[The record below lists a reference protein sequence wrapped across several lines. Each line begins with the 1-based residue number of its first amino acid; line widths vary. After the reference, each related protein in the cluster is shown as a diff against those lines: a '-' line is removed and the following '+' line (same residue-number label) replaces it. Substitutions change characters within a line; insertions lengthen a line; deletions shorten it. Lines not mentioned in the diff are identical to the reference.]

1 MTDPFSE
8 LLGESPAI
16 EAVRD
21 TIRRLLSRP
30 FSGRRPPA
38 ILLEGE
44 TGSGKGL
51 VARVLHRAGPRA
63 GRAFVPLNCAAIPE
77 TLLESELFGYERG
90 AFTDARRAKPGLFQT
105 AHQGTI
111 FLDEVGLLPEPLQ
124 AKLLT
129 VIEARTVR
137 RLGGTHPEPADAWI
151 VSATNENLRTAIA
164 ERRFR
169 EDLFHRLAVVS
180 LRLPPLR
187 ERGRD
192 VILLAQHLLA
202 RVCADYGLPPKTLS
216 PEAQRRLLAHEWP
229 GNVRELSNVLERVA
243 LLSDGP
249 EVGADALDLSTGG
262 PPTVA
267 SAPGA
272 SGGAAPAAPA
282 PSPTGSLD
290 DAVREHLRATLS
302 QTGWNISRTAAM
314 LGITRNTVRARIE
327 KLGLRPDTLPDAG
340 RRAGNRRAAS
350 PATPEARPLPA
361 ATVPSSSAIRW
372 DSRRV
377 TLLRAVLD
385 WSDAGSALDV
395 VLDKLKSFGARID
408 ELSPTSVGA
417 VFGLEPIE
425 DAPRRAAH
433 AAMAMQNAAARGR
446 DGEPFT
452 VTTAIHVGQ
461 VQVGQFGGEA
471 HIDATAKRA
480 EWLVLDPLLAA
491 ARPGSIVASSA
502 AVPFLARRFG
512 LERHESGSRAFHY
525 LRGREGRGL
534 GLEGEMAGFVGRR
547 QELDL
552 LASRLASA
560 RAGRSQ
566 IVGVVGEAGIGKSR
580 LLYEFRQA
588 LRGERVTYVE
598 GHCLSY
604 GTSIPFLP
612 VLEVLRAAC
621 LIRESDPPA
630 AVAAKLEKA
639 LARVGIEPEAAL
651 PFLLRFVGI
660 REGTESLDG
669 FRSDSLQV
677 RTTQILRQM
686 CIGAARERPLVI
698 AIEDV
703 HWMDAS
709 SEALAEMI
717 QTLEGVPLLLIV
729 TYRPGYWPQSLERTH
744 LTQIALQPLGPEDS
758 RSVLSGFLSR
768 ERLAEPVC
776 ERIVTKA
783 EGNPLFLEELA
794 RTVREQSGPSEEIT
808 VPDTVEEVLRAR
820 INRLPDRERRL
831 LQSAAAIGKT
841 APIEVL
847 AALAGARE
855 EELRLLLNRLRAAE
869 FLYEVGAE
877 GQYTFKHAL
886 THEVAYGG
894 IPPAER
900 RETHARIAAVIEQ
913 INPERLADHV
923 ERLAHH
929 SRRGELWDKALEYAH
944 RAGIKAAEHSAHRQA
959 VAYFEQ
965 ALEILG
971 RHPRGRETT
980 ERAID
985 LRLDFRNSLHAL
997 GDFERILEYLRE
1009 AEALAAHL
1017 DDRRRL
1023 GQVFA
1028 LMSQYFRLTGDPDR
1042 AIESGEKALDIARWQ
1057 PNSTLWV
1064 VANLFLGSAHGA
1076 VGNYRK
1082 AADILARTVASMPE
1096 HLIHHNWSVNGLL
1109 PVFARSSLAQFLAEL
1124 GEFDAARAHAEEALA
1139 LARAADQHYSLIFAC
1154 GGAGALHL
1162 LEGALPRAIEVLEEG
1177 LALSRSL
1184 NLPIALPV
1192 LAASLGP
1199 AYALTGRPEDAIRL
1213 LEQAVDQARS
1223 MRRAGGHAML
1233 LLQLGDA
1240 YRLAGRITDAS
1251 VIAQHAL
1258 DLART
1263 HKERNHEAYALRL
1276 LADIVAP
1283 GPGGPRGEAEPLY
1296 AQALRLAE
1304 DLSMRPLAARCR
1316 LGLARLHARLGHSEL
1331 AAAGLAGAAE
1341 AFSALGMSNWVA
1353 EARAGLPAAALHAE
1367 SPPSPPAAR

>member
-1 MTDPFSE
+1 MVDPFSE

-21 TIRRLLSRP
+21 TIRRLLARP

-63 GRAFVPLNCAAIPE
+63 GRAFVQLNCAAIPE
-77 TLLESELFGYERG
+77 ALLESELFGYERG

-137 RLGGTHPEPADAWI
+137 RLGGTHSEPADAWI
-151 VSATNENLRTAIA
+151 VGATNENLQSAIR

-169 EDLFHRLAVVS
+169 EDLYHRLAVVS
-180 LRLPPLR
+180 LRLPPLL

-202 RVCADYGLPPKTLS
+202 SVCADYGLPPKTLS
-216 PEAQRRLLAHEWP
+216 PEAQQRLLAHDWP

-243 LLSDGP
+243 LLTDGP
-249 EVGADALDLSTGG
+249 EVGADVLELPS
-262 PPTVA
+262 
-267 SAPGA
+267 
-272 SGGAAPAAPA
+272 GAAEESAAGGTAPA
-282 PSPTGSLD
+282 PPGSLD
-290 DAVREHLRATLS
+290 DAVRDHLRATLI

-327 KLGLRPDTLPDAG
+327 KLGLRPDPAPAGG
-340 RRAGNRRAAS
+340 RRPANGRAAS
-350 PATPEARPLPA
+350 PPTEPRPPLATAGLA
-361 ATVPSSSAIRW
+361 SSAIRW

-385 WSDAGSALDV
+385 WSDRGPALEV
-395 VLDKLKSFGARID
+395 VLEKLKSFGARID
-408 ELSPTSVGA
+408 ELTPASVGA
-417 VFGLEPIE
+417 VFGMEPIE

-461 VQVGQFGGEA
+461 VQVGQFGTEMQ
-471 HIDATAKRA
+471 IDATAKRV

-512 LERHESGSRAFHY
+512 LERHESGSRVLHY

-552 LASRLASA
+552 LGSRLASA

-588 LRGERVTYVE
+588 LRGEAVTYVE
-598 GHCLSY
+598 AHCLSY

-612 VLEVLRAAC
+612 VLEILRAAC
-621 LIRESDPPA
+621 LIRESDPT
-630 AVAAKLEKA
+630 AVVTAKLHKA
-639 LARVGIEPEAAL
+639 LARVGIEPEGAL

-660 REGTESLDG
+660 RDGTESLDTY
-669 FRSDSLQV
+669 RSDGIQV

-686 CIGAARERPLVI
+686 CIGAARERPLII
-698 AIEDV
+698 AIEDI

-709 SEALAEMI
+709 SEALAEMF

-744 LTQIALQPLGPEDS
+744 LTQIALQPLSPEDS
-758 RSVLSGFLSR
+758 RTVLGGFLSR
-768 ERLAEPVC
+768 ERLADPVC

-841 APIEVL
+841 VPLEVL
-847 AALAGARE
+847 VALAGARE

-869 FLYEVGAE
+869 FLYEVGAD

-894 IPPAER
+894 IPPLER
-900 RETHARIAAVIEQ
+900 RETHARIVAVIEQ
-913 INPERLADHV
+913 INPDRLADHV

-929 SRRGELWDKALEYAH
+929 SLRGELWDKALDYAH

-965 ALEILG
+965 ALEILA
-971 RHPRGRETT
+971 RQPRGRETT

-997 GDFERILEYLRE
+997 GDFERILEYLRQ
-1009 AEALAAHL
+1009 AETLAAGL

-1028 LMSQYFRLTGDPDR
+1028 FMSQYFRLTGDPDR

-1082 AADILARTVASMPE
+1082 AADILTRTVASMPE
-1096 HLIHHNWSVNGLL
+1096 QLIHHNWSVNGLL
-1109 PVFARSSLAQFLAEL
+1109 PVFARSSLAHFLAEL
-1124 GEFDAARAHAEEALA
+1124 GEFDAGRAHAEEALT

-1154 GGAGALHL
+1154 GGAGTLHF
-1162 LEGALPRAIEVLEEG
+1162 LEGELPRAIAVLEEG

-1192 LAASLGP
+1192 LAAALGP
-1199 AYALTGRPEDAIRL
+1199 AYALTGRHADAIRL

-1240 YRLAGRITDAS
+1240 YRLAGRMTDAS

-1258 DLART
+1258 DLARA
-1263 HKERNHEAYALRL
+1263 HKERSHEAYALRL
-1276 LADIVAP
+1276 LAEIAAP
-1283 GPGGPRGEAEPLY
+1283 GPAGPRGEAESLY
-1296 AQALRLAE
+1296 AQALGLAE
-1304 DLSMRPLAARCR
+1304 DLSMRPLAARCH
-1316 LGLARLHARLGHSEL
+1316 LGLGRLHARLGRPEL
-1331 AAAGLAGAAE
+1331 AAASRATAAD
-1341 AFSALGMSNWVA
+1341 AFTALGMSYWLA
-1353 EARAGLPAAALHAE
+1353 EARAESVGAAPRPDP
-1367 SPPSPPAAR
+1367 SPSPPAAR

>member
-1 MTDPFSE
+1 MVDPFSE

-63 GRAFVPLNCAAIPE
+63 ARAFVPLNCAAIPE
-77 TLLESELFGYERG
+77 ALLESELFGYERG

-137 RLGGTHPEPADAWI
+137 RLGGTHSEPADAWI
-151 VSATNENLRTAIA
+151 VSATNENLQTAIR

-169 EDLFHRLAVVS
+169 EDLYHRLGVVS

-202 RVCADYGLPPKTLS
+202 SVCADYGLPPKTLS
-216 PEAQRRLLAHEWP
+216 SEAQQRLLAHDWP

-243 LLSDGP
+243 LLTDGP
-249 EVGADALDLSTGG
+249 DVGAEVLELPAGALEE
-262 PPTVA
+262 
-267 SAPGA
+267 
-272 SGGAAPAAPA
+272 SGPAAA
-282 PSPTGSLD
+282 SLSPSGSLD
-290 DAVREHLRATLS
+290 DAVREHLRATLA

-327 KLGLRPDTLPDAG
+327 KLGLRPDAAPTGG
-340 RRAGNRRAAS
+340 RRAANGRAGASGPAEPRPS
-350 PATPEARPLPA
+350 PAA
-361 ATVPSSSAIRW
+361 AAPPSSAIRW

-385 WSDAGSALDV
+385 WSDKGPALDV
-395 VLDKLKSFGARID
+395 ILDKLKSFGARID

-417 VFGLEPIE
+417 VFGMDPIE

-461 VQVGQFGGEA
+461 VQVGQFGAEIQ
-471 HIDATAKRA
+471 IDATAKRV

-512 LERHESGSRAFHY
+512 VERHESGSRVLHY

-547 QELDL
+547 QELEL
-552 LASRLASA
+552 LGSRLASA

-588 LRGERVTYVE
+588 LRGEAVTYVE

-612 VLEVLRAAC
+612 VLEILRAAC
-621 LIRESDPPA
+621 RIRESDSPA
-630 AVAAKLEKA
+630 VVTAKLHKS
-639 LARVGIEPEAAL
+639 LARVGIDPESAL

-660 REGTESLDG
+660 KEGTESLDTYRADG
-669 FRSDSLQV
+669 IQV

-686 CIGAARERPLVI
+686 CLGAARERPLII
-698 AIEDV
+698 AIEDI

-709 SEALAEMI
+709 SEALGEMF
-717 QTLEGVPLLLIV
+717 QSVEGVPLLLIV
-729 TYRPGYWPQSLERTH
+729 TYRPGYWPPSLERTH

-758 RSVLSGFLSR
+758 RSVLGGFLSR
-768 ERLAEPVC
+768 ERLADPVC
-776 ERIVTKA
+776 ERIVSKA

-794 RTVREQSGPSEEIT
+794 RTVREQSGPSEDIT

-841 APIEVL
+841 VPVEVL

-869 FLYEVGAE
+869 FLYEVGVD

-900 RETHARIAAVIEQ
+900 REIHARIVAVIEQ

-929 SRRGELWDKALEYAH
+929 SLRGELWDKALEYAH

-959 VAYFEQ
+959 VACFEQ
-965 ALEILG
+965 ALEILA
-971 RHPRGRETT
+971 RQPRGREAT

-997 GDFERILEYLRE
+997 GDFERILEHLRQ
-1009 AEALAAHL
+1009 AEALATGL

-1028 LMSQYFRLTGDPDR
+1028 FMSQYFRLTGEPDR

-1076 VGNYRK
+1076 IGHYRK
-1082 AADILARTVASMPE
+1082 AVDILTRTVASIPE

-1109 PVFARSSLAQFLAEL
+1109 PVFARSSLAHFLAEL
-1124 GEFDAARAHAEEALA
+1124 GEFDAGRAHAEEAIT

-1154 GGAGALHL
+1154 GGAGTLHL
-1162 LEGALPRAIEVLEEG
+1162 LEGALARAIEVLEEG

-1199 AYALTGRPEDAIRL
+1199 AYALTGRHVDAIRL

-1240 YRLAGRITDAS
+1240 YRLAGRLTDAS

-1258 DLART
+1258 DLARA
-1263 HKERNHEAYALRL
+1263 HKERSHEAYALRL
-1276 LADIVAP
+1276 LAEIGAP
-1283 GPGGPRGEAEPLY
+1283 GPGGPRGEAEALY
-1296 AQALRLAE
+1296 AQALGLAE
-1304 DLSMRPLAARCR
+1304 DLSMRPLAARCH
-1316 LGLARLHARLGHSEL
+1316 LGLGRLHARLGRPAL
-1331 AAAGLAGAAE
+1331 AAASLVTAE
-1341 AFSALGMSNWVA
+1341 DAFSALGMSYWVA
-1353 EARAGLPAAALHAE
+1353 EARAEREAAA
-1367 SPPSPPAAR
+1367 SPGGPSPSPPAAR